1 MKYKSSSSSSS
12 SSSFKCL
19 PNMFCIRNTTIVFI
33 VILSAIGIY
42 FFYANYLKMASAPS
56 MPTIT
61 RPVSVSPP
69 LFMMSSS
76 RANSDILEDPYAPPL
91 RNDSYFG
98 GIDSTNMMMPMAAG
112 VPINIR
118 TQGPPAN
125 TNYRQVGLLTRINGK
140 ETILPLM
147 GRPLQKNRDKWQFYT
162 MSDKNNSVKLP
173 ISFKKKSCTSEYGC
187 DNIYNG
193 DTVYVEGYKDAFQA
207 TIYDNAVMEYF

>member
-1 MKYKSSSSSSS
+1 M
-12 SSSFKCL
+12 
-19 PNMFCIRNTTIVFI
+19 PT
-33 VILSAIGIY
+33 
-42 FFYANYLKMASAPS
+42 ASPS
-56 MPTIT
+56 M
-61 RPVSVSPP
+61 PP
-69 LFMMSSS
+69 LFMMSS
-76 RANSDILEDPYAPPL
+76 RAANSDVLEDPYAPPL

-98 GIDSTNMMMPMAAG
+98 GIGSTNMMMPMAAG

-118 TQGPPAN
+118 TQGPPVN